1 MLFQKRN
8 VFYRKLYR
16 EGTLFDQQD
25 IPDEAKNVSTVEVT
39 VKVPIESLIFGF
51 GVVSFK
57 YTLAQINSEAEFEV
71 ENREV
76 RPEFEVL
83 KPYFAKYLKTKG
95 VKVNLVCKIEQSKL
109 NSYVAFSSDLDK
121 INRELVEAVRFRFV
135 RKNFVG
141 RIPDASS
148 GGLLDIDGLQDS
160 AAGDK
165 LFKSGEELLDEI
177 LKLKDARH
185 YHQLRY
191 LAERHDRGVLKV
203 RFVLLPFSF
212 VFLLTGQEQYHV
224 VWETLDTE
232 EATYIWHVDK
242 NKTLLKNLLRKVDKD
257 LNFIRAK
264 GRQAFIDGQ
273 PDSFSKILHD
283 YTDLR
288 KGLIIWKDQMQS
300 RLV

>member
-1 MLFQKRN
+1 
-8 VFYRKLYR
+8 
-16 EGTLFDQQD
+16 
-25 IPDEAKNVSTVEVT
+25 
-39 VKVPIESLIFGF
+39 
-51 GVVSFK
+51 VVSFK
-57 YTLAQINSEAEFEV
+57 YTLAQVNSEAEFEV
-71 ENREV
+71 ENREM

-83 KPYFAKYLKTKG
+83 KPYFTKYLKTKS
-95 VKVNLVCKIEQSKL
+95 VKVDLVCKIEQSKL

-135 RKNFVG
+135 TKNLVG

-148 GGLLDIDGLQDS
+148 GGLLDIDELQDS

-191 LAERHDRGVLKV
+191 LAERHDRAVLKV

-212 VFLLTGQEQYHV
+212 VFLLTGREKYHV

-288 KGLIIWKDQMQS
+288 KGLIIWKHQMQS